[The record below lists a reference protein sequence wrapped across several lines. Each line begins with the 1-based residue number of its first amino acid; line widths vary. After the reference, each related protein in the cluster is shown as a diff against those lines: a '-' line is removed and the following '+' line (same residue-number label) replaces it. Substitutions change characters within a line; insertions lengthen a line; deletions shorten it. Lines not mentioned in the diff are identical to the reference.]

1 MGLNVKAKNRILI
14 AAALLAFLIV
24 LAVAGRYI
32 SVFST
37 HVLADQEKWGQFGD
51 YFGGVLNPIF
61 SFLAFIAL
69 LVTLRAQFTANEDSE
84 RRHDE
89 QLREQRLFQLISLM
103 NENALSAK
111 VLTVRY
117 IGHLS
122 RPHEYAHGHQ
132 ALHHS
137 AIILRDELA
146 RRVRIFTETQDTDM
160 GVFQSLEGKFRNW
173 RKGYWPSVGL
183 YIESV
188 FLVLE
193 FILKEKSSESFKQ
206 FSLGA
211 LRVQF
216 SESERLLI
224 WYTAMFTAEYS
235 VYLIPLSALGFV
247 DDYDGSLDDQL
258 KPWRSKLVQCS
269 LVWSSDEIQNRAV
282 QPIASMFQ

>member
-1 MGLNVKAKNRILI
+1 MKVKNKILI
-14 AAALLAFLIV
+14 AAALFAFLIV

-89 QLREQRLFQLISLM
+89 QLREQRLFQLINLM
-103 NENALSAK
+103 NENALSTK
-111 VLTVRY
+111 VLTARY
-117 IGHLS
+117 IGLLA
-122 RPHEYAHGHQ
+122 RPDEYAHGHK

-146 RRVRIFTETQDTDM
+146 RRVRICAETQHTDM
-160 GVFQSLEGKFRNW
+160 GVFQSLEGKFKNW
-173 RKGYWPSVGL
+173 RKDFWPSVGL
-183 YIESV
+183 YVESV
-188 FLVLE
+188 FLVLG
-193 FILKEKSSESFKQ
+193 FILKENSSESFKR
-206 FSLGA
+206 FALGA
-211 LRVQF
+211 LRVQL

-224 WYTAMFTAEYS
+224 WYAAMFTAKYS
-235 VYLIPLSALGFV
+235 AYLTPLSALGFV
-247 DDYDGSLDDQL
+247 DDHDGSLDDQL
-258 KPWRSKLVQCS
+258 KPWRSKLIECS
-269 LVWSSDEIQNRAV
+269 LVWSNGETQNH
-282 QPIASMFQ
+282 ASG